1 MSVTNRVRQAAGDTL
16 KDGET
21 SHRCATSPTVS
32 AIESAPIQ
40 PTCGRTSFPPADL
53 HFFSNIYHDWPPER
67 GRVLTEKSFA
77 ALPAGGRIVIHEL
90 LYDDDKTGPVAAA
103 AYSAAMLMR
112 ANGQPYSGAELTAML
127 TGAGFRDV
135 EVRPTFGYDS
145 VVTAVKP

>member
-1 MSVTNRVRQAAGDTL
+1 VCDVAYGLGDRIRAYPA
-16 KDGET
+16 DMWQDE
-21 SHRCATSPTVS
+21 
-32 AIESAPIQ
+32 
-40 PTCGRTSFPPADL
+40 FPPADL